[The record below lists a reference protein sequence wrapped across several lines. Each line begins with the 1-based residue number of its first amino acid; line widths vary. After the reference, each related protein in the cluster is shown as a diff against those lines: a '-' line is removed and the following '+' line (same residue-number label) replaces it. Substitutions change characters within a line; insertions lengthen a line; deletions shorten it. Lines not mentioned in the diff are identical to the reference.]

1 LKDLQQARQLV
12 VDRQVSPSIA
22 ELLELLVYETYRQQ
36 WLEAHWPQVSAAVV
50 NMFPNPQHQLPKE
63 VGKPS
68 LELQSLT

>member
-36 WLEAHWPQVSAAVV
+36 WLEAH
-50 NMFPNPQHQLPKE
+50 
-63 VGKPS
+63 
-68 LELQSLT
+68 